1 MTFFLIL
8 LLIYIIYYLF
18 RAPIQAWLAMQLVRR
33 VQRRMGEAMG
43 AQQRTQRPQGGYR
56 REEGFAEGGQEPQDE
71 RSSHSQKEQLDAIE
85 ARKFAR
91 SSSDEYVDFEELP

>member
-8 LLIYIIYYLF
+8 LVICLIYLF
-18 RAPIQAWLAMQLVRR
+18 RVPLQAWLAMQLVRR
-33 VQRRMGEAMG
+33 VQRRMEETMG
-43 AQQRTQRPQGGYR
+43 AQQRPQGGQRSYR
-56 REEGFAEGGQEPQDE
+56 REEGFAEGAQESQDE
-71 RSSHSQKEQLDAIE
+71 RGSRSQKEQLDAIE

>member
-33 VQRRMGEAMG
+33 VQRRMG

-71 RSSHSQKEQLDAIE
+71 RSSRSQKEQLDAIE

-91 SSSDEYVDFEELP
+91 SSSDEYVDFEELPKE

>member
-8 LLIYIIYYLF
+8 LVICLIYLF

-71 RSSHSQKEQLDAIE
+71 RSSRSQKEQLDAIE

>member
-8 LLIYIIYYLF
+8 LVICLIYLF
-18 RAPIQAWLAMQLVRR
+18 RAPLQAWLAMQLVRR
-33 VQRRMGEAMG
+33 VQRRMEETMG
-43 AQQRTQRPQGGYR
+43 AQQRPQGGQRSYR
-56 REEGFAEGGQEPQDE
+56 REEGFSEGAQEPQDE
-71 RSSHSQKEQLDAIE
+71 RGSRSQKEQLDAIE

>member
-8 LLIYIIYYLF
+8 LVICLIYLF
-18 RAPIQAWLAMQLVRR
+18 RAPLQAWLAMQLVRR
-33 VQRRMGEAMG
+33 VQRRMEETMG
-43 AQQRTQRPQGGYR
+43 AQQRPQGGQRSYR
-56 REEGFAEGGQEPQDE
+56 REEGFAEGVQEPQD
-71 RSSHSQKEQLDAIE
+71 EQLDAIE